1 MVYNIND
8 MKEIIIEHQGTDL
21 FPEGG
26 QESFSEDGAVE
37 LKWKGKE
44 LAVRTCVSQWVV
56 REGPDQRP
64 S

>member
-44 LAVRTCVSQWVV
+44 LAVRSVGTRMERGGKERVS
-56 REGPDQRP
+56 
-64 S
+64 